1 VNAGPL
7 CAPSEDF
14 AARQLDTIDFHRS
27 IFRSHSIHRHPVFYG
42 KTGRFRF
49 DAPDGSFGVL
59 YAGVDPY
66 SAFVES
72 LLKSPDNRVVT
83 TSALKQTGL
92 AELRPKFPLR
102 LVDLTPSGSLVRIGA
117 DARLFSADRSV
128 AQLWSKALHDH
139 PVCAHGILYPSR
151 LDPVKQSVALF
162 SDRDP
167 KLVELNRQAW
177 YAPGPQRELLAQIAE
192 HYRIELIED
201 RFIAPKRPVATVI
214 QPGVFDF

>member
-1 VNAGPL
+1 MRHL
-7 CAPSEDF
+7 KIS
-14 AARQLDTIDFHRS
+14 QLDSS
-27 IFRSHSIHRHPVFYG
+27 IQSISIAPFFVAIAFTG
-42 KTGRFRF
+42 IQCFTGRRE
-49 DAPDGSFGVL
+49 DSDSMHHGSFGVL